1 MKRFLTIL
9 MLILAPLAASAQS
22 RAQLEKEIAIL
33 DKQLKATSAKTTNA
47 LTELDL
53 TRSRLEASRK
63 LVQESNRELTAIN
76 AKISQKEK
84 EIKTAQSNL
93 DTMEV
98 YYEKLVRNAYKNRDT
113 RVWYMYL
120 LSGKN
125 MAQNIRRF
133 SYLKDMSGKLRSQAE
148 KITEEKMTL
157 EAEKAELLKTKE
169 EARQILAQRT
179 SEMNAL
185 KRTEDKE
192 KNVIAKLNKE
202 KAKYQ
207 KELESKRRQAE
218 DLQRKATQMVNDNTP
233 AKVTVSKNSPEY
245 KISKGFAESKGKMT
259 WPVDGAVV
267 EHFGQRYHPVY
278 KKVKLPFNNG
288 VDIATSPDAQVR
300 CVYEGVVKQ
309 VIVMPGYHNC
319 VLVQH
324 GEFFTFYCKLE
335 SVKVKAGS
343 NVKAGDLIGTVD
355 TMNGTTQLHFQL
367 WQGKKP
373 QNPENWLV
381 RKK

>member
-1 MKRFLTIL
+1 MKRVLVILFLCFVP
-9 MLILAPLAASAQS
+9 MLAMAQS

-33 DKQLKATSAKTTNA
+33 DKQLKANSAKTTNA

-84 EIKTAQSNL
+84 EIQTAQSNL

-98 YYEKLVRNAYKNRDT
+98 YYGKLVRNAYKNRDT

-125 MAQNIRRF
+125 LAQNLRRF
-133 SYLKDMSGKLRSQAE
+133 SYLRDMSNKLRGQADR
-148 KITEEKMTL
+148 ITEEKMAL

-218 DLQRKATQMVNDNTP
+218 DLQRKAEKMVNDNTP
-233 AKVTVSKNSPEY
+233 AKVTVAKGSPEY
-245 KISKGFAESKGKMT
+245 KISKGFADSKGKMP
-259 WPVDGAVV
+259 WPADGVVV

-288 VDIATSPDAQVR
+288 VDIATSPNAQVR
-300 CVYEGVVKQ
+300 CIYEGTVKQ

-335 SVKVKAGS
+335 SVKVKSGS
-343 NVKAGDLIGTVD
+343 VVKAGDLIGTVD